1 LKAGKVRDAEDERV
15 DFMNPSPR
23 MIIELNIK
31 HYRTLLKSETDA
43 LKRKTIAALLT
54 EEEAKFYNLLVN
66 DDHSDGRHA

>member
-1 LKAGKVRDAEDERV
+1 
-15 DFMNPSPR
+15 MNPSPR

-43 LKRKTIAALLT
+43 LKRKTITALLA

-66 DDHSDGRHA
+66 DDHSDDRHA